1 MDRDD
6 RREQAD
12 CRRWRDAVVD
22 HHRYER
28 RGRDRVIDERH
39 RDGRERK
46 DLAREVHLGDEIRV
60 GRERRHRK
68 SERRRREIPDEQSA
82 EREQGVRYAGLH
94 GCHAHEHHRE
104 DGSVHQRHQHRPREA
119 HRRLFVAQQ

>member
-6 RREQAD
+6 RREQED

-82 EREQGVRYAGLH
+82 EREQRVGQAGLDR
-94 GCHAHEHHRE
+94 GLLLFRIDLEIAIQAKVTQ
-104 DGSVHQRHQHRPREA
+104 DGQPQFSIP
-119 HRRLFVAQQ
+119 LGK